1 MIQSINP
8 YKLTKMKFKII
19 VLGIFASLLLSSIE
33 AISQASTFYSN
44 MNGIRSSSPNTAPI
58 ISIVKKV
65 DSLWLREDYY
75 AYSKKLAKISYYK
88 DTVFKYDK
96 DTGFKYNHGE
106 YKSYH
111 ANELL
116 ESSGYYREDK
126 RHGFFESYF
135 PNGMMR
141 DSSQYTNGILTGM
154 CKSWYS
160 DGSLEKILQMDST
173 GDGSGVAIGFFP
185 NGNVSYKG
193 RLAKGMRK
201 IGPWS
206 YYHENGNKASMLY
219 YHSLDQSVFAL
230 TPELKYDTMEKTSY
244 DSLTNY
250 YKAICYDENGD
261 ETSACEIKNTTPE
274 FIRGEKGWANY
285 LANYLANSLD
295 GFGNLISNHTST
307 IVYIADFMVDTEG
320 KLIHILLSNKIDKSL
335 DNLVMRIFTNPSGW
349 TSAKHNNRKIPFM
362 HRQAINL
369 SPPTD

>member
-1 MIQSINP
+1 
-8 YKLTKMKFKII
+8 MKFKII
-19 VLGIFASLLLSSIE
+19 VLGILASVLLSSIE

-44 MNGIRSSSPNTAPI
+44 MSGIRSSSPNTAPI

-96 DTGFKYNHGE
+96 DTVFKYNHGE

-206 YYHENGNKASMLY
+206 YYHENGNKASILY
-219 YHSLDQSVFAL
+219 YHSLDQSVFAM

-261 ETSACEIKNTTPE
+261 ETSACEIKNTKPE

-285 LANYLANSLD
+285 LANSLANSLD

>member
-1 MIQSINP
+1 MK
-8 YKLTKMKFKII
+8 YKLI
-19 VLGIFASLLLSSIE
+19 VLGILSPLLLISFA
-33 AISQASTFYSN
+33 AISQASTFYSD
-44 MNGIRSSSPNTAPI
+44 MRGIRSYTPNTAPI
-58 ISIVKKV
+58 ISIIKKV

-75 AYSKKLAKISYYK
+75 TYSKKIAKISYYK

-111 ANELL
+111 ANEYL
-116 ESSGYYREDK
+116 ESSGYFKEDR
-126 RHGFFESYF
+126 RHGFFENYY

-141 DSSQYTNGILTGM
+141 DSSHYTNGILTGM

-201 IGPWS
+201 IGPWN
-206 YYHENGNKASMLY
+206 YYHENGNKASILY
-219 YHSLDQSVFAL
+219 YHALDQSVLAL

-250 YKAICYDENGD
+250 FKAICYDLNGN
-261 ETSACEIKNTTPE
+261 ETSACEIKNTKPE
-274 FIRGEKGWANY
+274 YIRGEKGWGNY
-285 LANYLANSLD
+285 LASSLD
-295 GFGNLISNHTST
+295 GYGNLISNHTST
-307 IVYIADFMVDTEG
+307 IVYIADFIVDTDG
-320 KLIHILLSNKIDKSL
+320 KLSHILLSNKIDKTL

-349 TSAKHNNRKIPFM
+349 KSAIHNNRKIPFM

-369 SPPTD
+369 TPPTD

>member
-1 MIQSINP
+1 MK
-8 YKLTKMKFKII
+8 YKLI
-19 VLGIFASLLLSSIE
+19 VLGILSPLLLITVAAS
-33 AISQASTFYSN
+33 SQASTFYSD
-44 MNGIRSSSPNTAPI
+44 MRGVRSSSPNTAPI
-58 ISIVKKV
+58 ISIIKKV

-88 DTVFKYDK
+88 DTVFKY
-96 DTGFKYNHGE
+96 NHGE

-111 ANELL
+111 ANEFL
-116 ESSGYYREDK
+116 ESSGYYKEDK

-141 DSSQYTNGILTGM
+141 DSSQYTNGILTGI

-201 IGPWS
+201 IGPWN
-206 YYHENGNKASMLY
+206 YYHENGNKASILY
-219 YHSLDQSVFAL
+219 YHPLDQSVLAL

-250 YKAICYDENGD
+250 YKAICYDQNGN
-261 ETSACEIKNTTPE
+261 ETSACEIKNTKPE
-274 FIRGEKGWANY
+274 FTRGEKGWV
-285 LANYLANSLD
+285 NYLANSLE
-295 GFGNLISNHTST
+295 GFGNVISNHTTT
-307 IVYIADFMVDTEG
+307 IVYIADFIVDTEG
-320 KLIHILLSNKIDKSL
+320 KLSHILLSNKIDRSL
-335 DNLVMRIFTNPSGW
+335 DNLILKIFTNSSGW
-349 TSAKHNNRKIPFM
+349 TSAMHNNRKIPFM
-362 HRQAINL
+362 HRQAVIL
-369 SPPTD
+369 APPTD